1 MAQRVVGLDIGT
13 SAVRAVEISVG
24 DGGLPILEAYG
35 QVGIP
40 PGTVV
45 DGEIRD
51 RQTVVAALGRLWR
64 EGGFQERRVRLG
76 VAGLRAIT
84 REIDMPPVPP
94 SELDAAVRFQADQVV
109 PFALDRTALSSKVIA
124 QYNDADGSPQLRV
137 LVAAAH
143 RDLVDGVV
151 ETVQAAGLTPV
162 GIDLDTAALARAL
175 YDPSGPGGPEVIVC
189 VGAGLTLVVVHERGV
204 LQFVRTIDLGGEAVT
219 RAVAS
224 ALDLPM
230 PDAESLKRRLGEPGA
245 DPRAVSAA
253 GAAVDELV
261 TEIHNSIRFFSSLP
275 GRGAVSRVAVTGG
288 GARTAEFV
296 TKLQSGLDAPV
307 VPAMPLSRVDIS
319 RLPISADEAAAI
331 NPTLAVP
338 VGLALPDPS
347 GEAFNLL
354 PAEVAAEAAE
364 RSLRRTL
371 MLVGVGL
378 VLVLAALTVWRV
390 LQVNNK
396 QNSVAALQK
405 NISYIQYQEI
415 PKYNKAVALR
425 NQVVAQQ
432 AAIKPYVTGEVDW
445 LLVLNQI
452 GLWLPDTAVMTG
464 MSLTSGAARTA
475 TTTAGTVVASAST
488 TVSTDSLTG
497 VTVWGLK
504 FSQCPIL
511 VDVTPSGS
519 YSPQGGQNGP
529 VSFGATM
536 EIGANALNQQPSV
549 FTETIP

>member
-13 SAVRAVEISVG
+13 SAVRAVEITVG
-24 DGGLPILEAYG
+24 DGGRPVLEAYG

-40 PGTVV
+40 SGTVV

-64 EGGFQERRVRLG
+64 EGGFSERRVHLG

-109 PFALDRTALSSKVIA
+109 PFALDRTSLSSKVIA

-151 ETVQAAGLTPV
+151 ETVQAAGLTPI

-175 YDPSGPGGPEVIVC
+175 FDPSGPVGPEVIVC

-224 ALDLPM
+224 SLDLPM
-230 PDAESLKRRLGEPGA
+230 ADAESVKRRLGEPGS
-245 DPRAVSAA
+245 DPRAESAA

-275 GRGAVSRVAVTGG
+275 GRGEVVRVAVTGG
-288 GARTAEFV
+288 GARTVGFMA
-296 TKLQSGLDAPV
+296 KLQQGVEAPV
-307 VPAMPLSRVDIS
+307 IPAAPLARVDIS

-347 GEAFNLL
+347 GAPFNLL

-364 RSLRRTL
+364 RAVRRNL
-371 MLVGVGL
+371 VVAAIVLLVLLVGL
-378 VLVLAALTVWRV
+378 SVWRV
-390 LQVNNK
+390 LQVHSK
-396 QNSVAALQK
+396 ENSVASTQA
-405 NISYIQYQEI
+405 NIAQIQNVEI
-415 PKYNKAVALR
+415 PKYDKAVALR
-425 NQVVAQQ
+425 NSVVAQQ

-445 LLVLNQI
+445 LLVFNQI
-452 GLWLPDTAVMTG
+452 GQWLPDTAVMSG
-464 MSLTSGAARTA
+464 MSLAANSSGT
-475 TTTAGTVVASAST
+475 GSSTVVAIANTSVT
-488 TVSTDSLTG
+488 TKSLTD
-497 VTVWGLK
+497 VTVWGIQ

-511 VDVTPSGS
+511 VDVTPSGT
-519 YSPQGGQNGP
+519 YSPQGQNGP
-529 VSFGATM
+529 VTFGASM
-536 EIGANALNQQPSV
+536 EIGPIALNQQPSI

>member
-64 EGGFQERRVRLG
+64 EGGFQERKVRLG

-109 PFALDRTALSSKVIA
+109 PFALDRTPLSSKVIA

-175 YDPSGPGGPEVIVC
+175 YDPGSPGGPEVIVC

-224 ALDLPM
+224 ALDLPLT
-230 PDAESLKRRLGEPGA
+230 DAETVKRSLA
-245 DPRAVSAA
+245 DPNVDARAQSAA
-253 GAAVDELV
+253 GTAVDELV

-275 GRGAVSRVAVTGG
+275 GRGAVSRVSVTGG
-288 GARTAEFV
+288 GARVAGFMV
-296 TKLQSGLDAPV
+296 KLQAGVDAPV
-307 VPAMPLSRVDIS
+307 LPAMPLSRVDIG
-319 RLPISADEAAAI
+319 RLPITPEEAAAI

-347 GEAFNLL
+347 GSPFNLL
-354 PAEVAAEAAE
+354 PEEVAAEAAE
-364 RSLRRTL
+364 RALRRNL
-371 MLVGVGL
+371 MIAGVILL
-378 VLVLAALTVWRV
+378 VLLIGLTTWRV
-390 LQVNNK
+390 LQVHNK
-396 QNSVAALQK
+396 ENSVAALQA
-405 NISYIQYQEI
+405 NITQIQTVEI
-415 PKYNKAVALR
+415 PKYDKAVALR
-425 NQVVAQQ
+425 NQVVTQQ
-432 AAIKPYVTGEVDW
+432 AAIKPFVTGEVDW
-445 LLVLNQI
+445 LLVLNQL
-452 GLWLPDTAVMTG
+452 GLYLPDSAVMSG
-464 MSLTSGAARTA
+464 LSLSASSSTTSAAAGA
-475 TTTAGTVVASAST
+475 VVATGT
-488 TVSTDSLTG
+488 TSVTTNTLTD
-497 VTVWGLK
+497 VTTWGIQ

-511 VDVTPSGS
+511 VSVTPSGT
-519 YSPQGGQNGP
+519 YSPQANNGP
-529 VSFGATM
+529 VSFGVSM
-536 EIGANALNQQPSV
+536 EIGSNALNTQPSI
-549 FTETIP
+549 FTEQIP